1 MLDRDSLAS
10 LRNGAHAPLH
20 VKSGPDDR
28 RIVLALA
35 IAAALIAPG
44 PAAAAQS
51 FSFKTS
57 YRDVAADPDGVW
69 LGKDLAPTS
78 KGVVTIYEY
87 VLAIPNGKLLISQIW
102 NADCAAATCPT
113 RLVRIGADG
122 RSRIIVDD
130 MMRQVIP
137 PDDPRFAGMRASK
150 ATAVFAEHP
159 FALSDDGKTLLNGD
173 YKFPIGKD
181 AR

>member
-10 LRNGAHAPLH
+10 LRNGALARLPFNL
-20 VKSGPDDR
+20 R
-28 RIVLALA
+28 RAAWRIMFALA
-35 IAAALIAPG
+35 ISSALIAPG
-44 PAAAAQS
+44 AAAAAQS
-51 FSFKTS
+51 FTFKTA

-69 LGKDLAPTS
+69 LGKDFAPTS
-78 KGVVTIYEY
+78 KGVATIYEY
-87 VLAIPNGKLLISQIW
+87 VLAIPNGQLLISQIW

-122 RSRIIVDD
+122 RSRVIVDD

-173 YKFPIGKD
+173 YKFAIGEG
-181 AR
+181 AP